1 VTSHHVESP
10 LGELGSRAGDQ
21 VALRSSRY
29 STIPIRTHCFEKVTC
44 GSQMIFVRRPIWQI
58 FLREPRLNVKKKG
71 DRRLMV
77 FLVVLALFLMAPPK
91 AFAYLDPGTGSMFLQ
106 LWLGGIAGVVMVAKL
121 YWRQLVRL
129 VREQKPRQKTTP
141 PSEDSE

>member
-1 VTSHHVESP
+1 
-10 LGELGSRAGDQ
+10 
-21 VALRSSRY
+21 
-29 STIPIRTHCFEKVTC
+29 
-44 GSQMIFVRRPIWQI
+44 MIFVRRPIWQI

-77 FLVVLALFLMAPPK
+77 FFVVLALFLMAPPK